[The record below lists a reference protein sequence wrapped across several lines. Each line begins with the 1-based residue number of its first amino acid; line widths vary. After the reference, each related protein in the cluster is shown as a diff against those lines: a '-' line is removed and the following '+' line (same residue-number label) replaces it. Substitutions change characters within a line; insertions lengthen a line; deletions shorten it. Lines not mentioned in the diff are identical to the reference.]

1 MKFSNFYLLDNSLVK
16 NKVSLIRDKNCSV
29 PQFRNLV
36 KDLSI
41 FLCYEACKDL
51 KLEVSKIE
59 TPLEETDG
67 FSFGPICFVA
77 VLRAGLGMVPGALEC
92 VPDASVGNI
101 GMFRNEETLKPVR
114 YYCNLPKNISE
125 GHVFILDPMLAT
137 GGSICDAID
146 VVKEHNVTDITC
158 LCLISAP
165 EGIKKVNEKHPDVK
179 IYSASLDR
187 ELNSKGY
194 IMPGLGDAGDR
205 IFGTL

>member
-29 PQFRNLV
+29 SQFRNLV

-101 GMFRNEETLKPVR
+101 GMFRNEETLRPVR
-114 YYCNLPKNISE
+114 YYCNLPKNISK

-146 VVKEHNVTDITC
+146 VVKEHNVTDVTC

>member
-1 MKFSNFYLLDNSLVK
+1 
-16 NKVSLIRDKNCSV
+16 
-29 PQFRNLV
+29 
-36 KDLSI
+36 
-41 FLCYEACKDL
+41 
-51 KLEVSKIE
+51 
-59 TPLEETDG
+59 
-67 FSFGPICFVA
+67 
-77 VLRAGLGMVPGALEC
+77 
-92 VPDASVGNI
+92 
-101 GMFRNEETLKPVR
+101 
-114 YYCNLPKNISE
+114 
-125 GHVFILDPMLAT
+125 MLAT

-205 IFGTL
+205 IFGNI

>member
-29 PQFRNLV
+29 SQFRNLV

-67 FSFGPICFVA
+67 FSFGPISVVA

-137 GGSICDAID
+137 GGSMCDAID
-146 VVKEHNVTDITC
+146 IVKEHKATDITC

-165 EGIKKVNEKHPDVK
+165 EGIKKINEKHPDVK